1 MQLFDVILTHS
12 IISAST
18 VKFKES
24 GCLHEISVQKSHSM
38 GKSKSDFGLHIGP
51 SMIENPEL
59 FCK

>member
-24 GCLHEISVQKSHSM
+24 VCLHEISVQKSHSM
-38 GKSKSDFGLHIGP
+38 GKSKSDFVLRIGP
-51 SMIENPEL
+51 SMRERPAL
-59 FCK
+59 F